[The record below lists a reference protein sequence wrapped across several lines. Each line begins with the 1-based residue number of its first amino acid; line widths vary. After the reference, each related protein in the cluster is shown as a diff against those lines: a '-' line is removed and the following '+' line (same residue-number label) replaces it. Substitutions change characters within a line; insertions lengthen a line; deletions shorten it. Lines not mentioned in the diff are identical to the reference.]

1 MEWVEKSLRGDLLL
15 FFTGRYHCSRYDV
28 WFGDCGTDKKMRG
41 QDAKI
46 FTPSDQNE
54 QDMSTTEGQ
63 LDGFGDGVREAEGW
77 CIYWKMELPGRMK
90 RLRPQRRFMD
100 GVQKVVAT
108 KDATDWGTRRTW
120 RKISIFWKKK
130 KNLMPSWGWKFAV
143 SQRPKWKH
151 NLQRNGLNEIELG
164 NRTEYNKTK
173 LIYKQ
178 SSRQGALCCRDS
190 HIM

>member
-15 FFTGRYHCSRYDV
+15 FFAGWYHRSCYDV

-130 KNLMPSWGWKFAV
+130 IWCQVEDGNLLCHSG
-143 SQRPKWKH
+143 Q
-151 NLQRNGLNEIELG
+151 NE
-164 NRTEYNKTK
+164 NTTYNEM
-173 LIYKQ
+173 
-178 SSRQGALCCRDS
+178 A
-190 HIM
+190 